1 MTFTNNFVWRHKS
14 CRSKRAM
21 HALLFLTVVALAV
34 SSTGCAKKVAVPD
47 VTQQDLD
54 QAGKTL
60 AGMQLKRGTGSGNPS
75 GSTPGAY
82 VLTQKPPAGQ
92 PATRDS
98 AVDFCRGAPTL

>member
-60 AGMQLKRGTGSGNPS
+60 AGMQLQMGTGRGIPCGNPPRAHS
-75 GSTPGAY
+75 
-82 VLTQKPPAGQ
+82 LNHNPPADQ
-92 PATRDS
+92 QEYSQRPVLHVAR
-98 AVDFCRGAPTL
+98 P